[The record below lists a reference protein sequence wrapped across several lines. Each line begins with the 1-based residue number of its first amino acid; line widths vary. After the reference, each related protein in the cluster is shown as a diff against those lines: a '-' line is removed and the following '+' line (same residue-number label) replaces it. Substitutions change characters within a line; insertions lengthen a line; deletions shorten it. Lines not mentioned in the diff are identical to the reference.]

1 MIWVQS
7 ERFTQHSGEI
17 LDYKEI
23 IIMVWFYFYMLSG
36 FQFKKSLSDGG

>member
-23 IIMVWFYFYMLSG
+23 YYYGMVLFLLLSG